1 MADLTV
7 RQNAQQV
14 ETWFPDAEKHRPLPD
29 PGGHAAKVQNS
40 SLGVGEPPV
49 PPGRLLPETATD
61 IAAYRSG
68 FGFRMPVTDAS
79 LRKGWPGIV
88 VGMGCSRRLLTVAGQ
103 PAFKML

>member
-29 PGGHAAKVQNS
+29 PGGHAANVQNS

-49 PPGRLLPETATD
+49 PPGLRLLP
-61 IAAYRSG
+61 ILPHNAAWGAALAMPLVSTLKHENLFYR
-68 FGFRMPVTDAS
+68 A
-79 LRKGWPGIV
+79 
-88 VGMGCSRRLLTVAGQ
+88 
-103 PAFKML
+103 

>member
-7 RQNAQQV
+7 RQNAQQF

-49 PPGRLLPETATD
+49 PPGLRLLPILPHIVPVPVSD
-61 IAAYRSG
+61 SGYPFCRLGSRAAIVG
-68 FGFRMPVTDAS
+68 G
-79 LRKGWPGIV
+79 KG
-88 VGMGCSRRLLTVAGQ
+88 C
-103 PAFKML
+103 